1 MKQPRYRIKQKLKF
15 PLNRKEELEQNKKS
29 VSVILRKNL
38 WHKAKLVMD
47 MILRITR
54 VQVINILSASVNTN
68 IWWSSSEEL
77 GPVYKEGVY
86 EDRVSI
92 EDNNV
97 FR

>member
-15 PLNRKEELEQNKKS
+15 PWNRKEELEQNKKS

-68 IWWSSSEEL
+68 I
-77 GPVYKEGVY
+77 
-86 EDRVSI
+86 
-92 EDNNV
+92 
-97 FR
+97 